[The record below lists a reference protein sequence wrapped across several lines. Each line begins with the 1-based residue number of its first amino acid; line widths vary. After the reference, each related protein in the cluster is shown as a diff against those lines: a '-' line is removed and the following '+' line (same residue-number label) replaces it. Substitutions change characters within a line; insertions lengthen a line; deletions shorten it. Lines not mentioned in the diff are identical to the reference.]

1 MNMCR
6 KLGDKALRY
15 VIIASCVS
23 FVVVVFLMVLDRY
36 LFQLGWAWVM
46 EGAAGFYMWATFIGA
61 AAAFKEGRHV
71 AIGIITDRVAPST
84 RRKILIFDDFL
95 ILCFCLIVTVLGVIV
110 VTKVTS
116 YGVVTTYLEVPY
128 GYLYVSVPVGFG
140 LMSIMGLV
148 ALIRKW
154 QAK

>member
-1 MNMCR
+1 MCR
-6 KLGDKALRY
+6 KLGDKAIQY

-23 FVVVVFLMVLDRY
+23 FIVVVCLMVLDRY
-36 LFQLGWAWVM
+36 LFHLGWAWVM
-46 EGAAGFYMWATFIGA
+46 EGAAGFYMWASFIGA

-71 AIGIITDRVAPST
+71 SIGVITDRVSPSIS
-84 RRKILIFDDFL
+84 RKILIFDDFL
-95 ILCFCLIVTVLGVIV
+95 ILCFCLTIVVLGVIV

-128 GYLYVSVPVGFG
+128 GYLYVSVPLGFG
-140 LMSIMGLV
+140 IMSIMGLA

-154 QAK
+154 RAK